1 MNEYSKGVDLLL
13 DTQIIVYK
21 KSDLDKIV
29 DLLDSLTFQ
38 GNIVRNSQVVTAIV
52 QILQTQGTV
61 QSLTNE
67 AHDTE
72 EKDVNHAS

>member
-1 MNEYSKGVDLLL
+1 MF

-29 DLLDSLTFQ
+29 DLLDSLIFQ

-61 QSLTNE
+61 QNITNQNATQSAVNE
-67 AHDTE
+67 AHENRGE
-72 EKDVNHAS
+72 ESYNAS